1 MEDLRRIALKEAIF
15 HTGGAAALT
24 GLGLVSIGCCHI
36 RVASGCC
43 HIRVASG
50 CSTEGSDHTG
60 GGGGGGSGAMS
71 TQEACRWLWNSGG
84 GADACWTAY
93 SSSESAQIE
102 RLFAAGADRCALEA
116 ERHVDFSSMRQVRDD
131 NPSRYRAIRREP
143 PAGPS
148 GAEAGATVLAA
159 QEAAAAAPS
168 ASTSAAA
175 APDPAEATVAPA
187 GAKRMRASDASIG
200 GGDRSGSSS
209 GNASG
214 NSDIGGARDDG
225 NGDGGG
231 DGGDDGGGEG
241 GDDGGNIF
249 QAKRQS
255 LAPIVAPRI
264 RMGTPS
270 VPLHPPSAPASWPS
284 EQTEYVVLLSW
295 PSEQEDPA
303 FRAMLKACRSV
314 CSATALQLYEQCVQ
328 KEGTRHVTLLKG
340 LKLTRDEAMRVY
352 YSSPPTCLPM
362 RLSPERRMPWESC
375 IALGF
380 SSKMIP
386 EEDLAALADLR
397 GLPSRLSSKLLIKP
411 SELHISLYRTG
422 RPSLSKQDKDEAKR
436 LIPNIRAACDGV
448 SSFGSVLGTKI
459 VLKPIGGNY
468 DDARVLA

>member
-1 MEDLRRIALKEAIF
+1 
-15 HTGGAAALT
+15 
-24 GLGLVSIGCCHI
+24 
-36 RVASGCC
+36 
-43 HIRVASG
+43 
-50 CSTEGSDHTG
+50 
-60 GGGGGGSGAMS
+60 
-71 TQEACRWLWNSGG
+71 
-84 GADACWTAY
+84 
-93 SSSESAQIE
+93 
-102 RLFAAGADRCALEA
+102 
-116 ERHVDFSSMRQVRDD
+116 
-131 NPSRYRAIRREP
+131 
-143 PAGPS
+143 
-148 GAEAGATVLAA
+148 
-159 QEAAAAAPS
+159 
-168 ASTSAAA
+168 
-175 APDPAEATVAPA
+175 
-187 GAKRMRASDASIG
+187 
-200 GGDRSGSSS
+200 
-209 GNASG
+209 
-214 NSDIGGARDDG
+214 
-225 NGDGGG
+225 
-231 DGGDDGGGEG
+231 
-241 GDDGGNIF
+241 
-249 QAKRQS
+249 
-255 LAPIVAPRI
+255 
-264 RMGTPS
+264 MGTPS

-362 RLSPERRMPWESC
+362 RLSPERRKPWELC

-386 EEDLAALADLR
+386 AEDLAALADLR

>member
-1 MEDLRRIALKEAIF
+1 
-15 HTGGAAALT
+15 
-24 GLGLVSIGCCHI
+24 
-36 RVASGCC
+36 
-43 HIRVASG
+43 
-50 CSTEGSDHTG
+50 
-60 GGGGGGSGAMS
+60 MS

-314 CSATALQLYEQCVQ
+314 CSPTALQCVQ
-328 KEGTRHVTLLKG
+328 EEDTRHVTLLKG

-362 RLSPERRMPWESC
+362 RLSPERRKPWESC

-386 EEDLAALADLR
+386 AEDLAALADLR

-411 SELHISLYRTG
+411 SELHISLYRTV